1 MTGIPPAPLTP
12 DTAAPAALPA
22 PGGDTTAVRRT
33 PRPVLFAGRAVSAL
47 WSDLKARIGLL
58 LLAALVVM
66 SLLAPLVA
74 PYSPTRDDFA
84 RSLPPGGDHLLGTTG
99 SGQDVLSQL
108 LYGGRVSLVV
118 ALVAGALA
126 TVVAMVVGL
135 IGGYLQGL
143 ADDVLG
149 FVTNLALVI
158 PSLPLMIVLA
168 TYLSGGGVSVII
180 LVVVV
185 TGWATGARVIRS
197 QTSTLRGRDFV
208 AMAQFSG
215 ERLTRIVFRE
225 ILPNMTSLVAANF
238 FAAATAAVLGEASLE
253 FIGLGNPSTVSWGTM
268 LYWAQ
273 NNNALLTGDW
283 SLIFAPGLCIAVLAT
298 ALSLINFGVDTLSNP
313 RLREK

>member
-1 MTGIPPAPLTP
+1 MTGKAPASFPP
-12 DTAAPAALPA
+12 DTAPSGSTGPEAAPVSSRA
-22 PGGDTTAVRRT
+22 PGSL
-33 PRPVLFAGRAVSAL
+33 LFLGRALRTL
-47 WSDLKARIGLL
+47 WSDRKARIGLV
-58 LLAALVVM
+58 LLAALILM
-66 SLLAPLVA
+66 ALLAPLVA

-84 RSLPPGGDHLLGTTG
+84 RSLGPSGAHLLGTTG

-108 LYGGRVSLVV
+108 LYGARISLVV
-118 ALVAGALA
+118 ALIAGALA
-126 TVVAMVVGL
+126 TLVAIVVGL
-135 IGGYLQGL
+135 VGGYLQGL
-143 ADDVLG
+143 PDELLS
-149 FVTNLALVI
+149 FITNLTLVI

-185 TGWATGARVIRS
+185 TGWATGARVMRS
-197 QTSTLRGRDFV
+197 QTATLRSRDFV

-238 FAAATAAVLGEASLE
+238 FAAATAAVLGEAGLE
-253 FIGLGNPSTVSWGTM
+253 FLGLGNPSTVSWGTM

-273 NNNALLTGDW
+273 NDNALLSGQWT
-283 SLIFAPGLCIAVLAT
+283 LVLAPGLCVALLAT
-298 ALSLINFGVDTLSNP
+298 SLSLINFGVDALSNP

>member
-1 MTGIPPAPLTP
+1 MTGMPPAPLPP
-12 DTAAPAALPA
+12 DAAAPAVPGRPA
-22 PGGDTTAVRRT
+22 GTVRRT
-33 PRPVLFAGRAVSAL
+33 PRPVLFAGRVVATL

-58 LLAALVVM
+58 LLAALIVM
-66 SLLAPLVA
+66 ALLAPLVA
-74 PYSPTRDDFA
+74 PYAPARNDFA

-108 LYGGRVSLVV
+108 LYGGRVSLIV
-118 ALVAGALA
+118 ALVSGALA

-135 IGGYLQGL
+135 IGGYLQGV

-149 FVTNLALVI
+149 FVTNLALVV

-298 ALSLINFGVDTLSNP
+298 ALSLINFGVDALSNP

>member
-1 MTGIPPAPLTP
+1 MTGMPPAPLPP
-12 DTAAPAALPA
+12 DAAAPAVPGRPA
-22 PGGDTTAVRRT
+22 GTVRRT
-33 PRPVLFAGRAVSAL
+33 PRPVLFTGRVVATL

-58 LLAALVVM
+58 LLAALIVM
-66 SLLAPLVA
+66 ALLAPLVA
-74 PYSPTRDDFA
+74 PYAPTRNDFA

-108 LYGGRVSLVV
+108 LYGGRVSLIV
-118 ALVAGALA
+118 ALVSGALA

-135 IGGYLQGL
+135 IGGYLQGV

-149 FVTNLALVI
+149 FVTNLALVV

-298 ALSLINFGVDTLSNP
+298 ALSLINFGVDALSNP